1 MWRHFLYAV
10 IFCMQSFSACS
21 NLLNKNICLTI
32 LPLDDII
39 VYVVTIKLCTSG
51 GTADAT
57 DSKSV
62 GSDIVWVQIPP
73 GAFSYQKEVLF
84 LYRAFFWY
92 L

>member
-1 MWRHFLYAV
+1 MAE
-10 IFCMQSFSACS
+10 
-21 NLLNKNICLTI
+21 LLLKNICLTI

-39 VYVVTIKLCTSG
+39 IFVVTIELCTSG

-73 GAFSYQKEVLF
+73 GAFSY
-84 LYRAFFWY
+84 
-92 L
+92 